1 MTTAKS
7 TVLKMSRG
15 LKETALV
22 LNTNIQSNLQDY
34 NDLNDWESSQTLWL
48 LKHAKIKVHTN
59 KGNFY

>member
-1 MTTAKS
+1 
-7 TVLKMSRG
+7 MSRG

-59 KGNFY
+59 KGNLY